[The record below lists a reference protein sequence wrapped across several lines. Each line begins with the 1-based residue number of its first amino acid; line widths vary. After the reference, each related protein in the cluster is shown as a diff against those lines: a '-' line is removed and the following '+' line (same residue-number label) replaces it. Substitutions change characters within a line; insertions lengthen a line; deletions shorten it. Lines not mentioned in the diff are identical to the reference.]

1 MSDKSELSADGYKV
15 QELLSGSSN
24 YRTWSFSM
32 KILLQAKDLWDVVDG
47 TEPRPT
53 TKKPASDGEE
63 PKEPTAAEKKAQAEW
78 DKKARKALATIALG
92 ISSSEQENIIDCTTP
107 KEVWDIL
114 ATLYEGKGRNRKFM
128 LLQEL
133 FQLSMESMTM
143 TEYLRSIKE
152 KLSELSRIG
161 TKLEKDVKMAL
172 VLNGLPD
179 TYRYLVVSFES
190 QDMDRVDF
198 DELSARLLEEEKK
211 VDPRAGITAWKAAK
225 AKETNIICYSCGHKG
240 HFRRDCPTKKEKEKP
255 KSEAKFAM

>member
-78 DKKARKALATIALG
+78 DKKARKA
-92 ISSSEQENIIDCTTP
+92 
-107 KEVWDIL
+107 
-114 ATLYEGKGRNRKFM
+114 
-128 LLQEL
+128 
-133 FQLSMESMTM
+133 
-143 TEYLRSIKE
+143 
-152 KLSELSRIG
+152 
-161 TKLEKDVKMAL
+161 
-172 VLNGLPD
+172 
-179 TYRYLVVSFES
+179 
-190 QDMDRVDF
+190 
-198 DELSARLLEEEKK
+198 
-211 VDPRAGITAWKAAK
+211 
-225 AKETNIICYSCGHKG
+225 KETNIICYSCGHKG